1 MSFEPEFL
9 SMMPFTVTVEPFTGM
24 DRNNE
29 PEYNGIPI
37 SFRARIVGKVI
48 SLRRSAQEDAT
59 PVFDVYLGGIIEANG
74 HIIPVGNILIT
85 TNDRLTLPSN
95 QGWVDETPIIFA
107 VAHATD
113 EEGHHHVKLQCG
125 FMYHRQGQ

>member
-1 MSFEPEFL
+1 MAFEAEFL
-9 SMMPFTVTVEPFTGM
+9 SMMPHTVTVEPFTSV

-29 PEYNGIPI
+29 ASFGAPV

-48 SLRRSAQEDAT
+48 SLRRSEKEDST
-59 PVFDVYLGGIIEANG
+59 PIFDVFLGGIVQGAVV
-74 HIIPVGNILIT
+74 IPVGNILLT
-85 TNDRLTLPSN
+85 TNDRLTLPPN

-107 VAHATD
+107 VARATD
-113 EEGHHHVKLQCG
+113 EEGHHHIKLQCG